1 MSCRGIRGAISVEK
15 DERIEILNKTKLLL
29 SSIFDANP
37 GLLSQDIASILFS
50 VTDDITS
57 VYPAVSAREMGLT
70 QVPLMC
76 FKEIPVTG
84 SLPFCVRVLVHWNT
98 DNPQSEIHHVY
109 LGDARG
115 LRPDLN

>member
-15 DERIEILNKTKLLL
+15 DERIEILNKTKFLL
-29 SSIFDANP
+29 SSIFEANP

-50 VTDDITS
+50 VTDDIIS

-76 FKEIPVTG
+76 FKEIPVIG
-84 SLPFCVRVLVHWNT
+84 SLPYCIRVLIHWNT
-98 DNPQSEIHHVY
+98 DKPQSEIRHVY
-109 LGDARG
+109 LENAKA
-115 LRPDLN
+115 LRPDLD